1 MHFKNIIGNNKNKKV
16 LLESITTGN
25 ILHSYMFY
33 GTDGIGKKMI
43 ALEFAKM
50 ILCND
55 NDNSPCEKCKS
66 CIEFN
71 SNNNPDFFFIE
82 PDGNSI
88 KIDQIRNMQ
97 KKQYRYYD

>member
-1 MHFKNIIGNNKNKKV
+1 MHFKNIIGNNQNKKV
-16 LLESITTGN
+16 LLESIMTGN

-66 CIEFN
+66 CVEFN
-71 SNNNPDFFFIE
+71 SNKEFVRFAYAPTYKN
-82 PDGNSI
+82 
-88 KIDQIRNMQ
+88 
-97 KKQYRYYD
+97 Y

>member
-1 MHFKNIIGNNKNKKV
+1 
-16 LLESITTGN
+16 
-25 ILHSYMFY
+25 MFY

-71 SNNNPDFFFIE
+71 SNNNPDFFFME

-88 KIDQIRNMQ
+88 KIDQIRKTNNKF
-97 KKQYRYYD
+97 KKSIYNK